1 MVAYL
6 RRATFPINRIQNTV
20 MIRPAGSG
28 STPELLDRL
37 APWEARPER
46 QQGVVV
52 YGAGEVPAP
61 NLMVL
66 FVNDHDGQ
74 IEAETRKIVG
84 RTGG

>member
-6 RRATFPINRIQNTV
+6 RRATFPISRIQNTV
-20 MIRPAGSG
+20 IIRPAGTG
-28 STPELLDRL
+28 STPELLERL

-46 QQGVVV
+46 QKGVVV
-52 YGAGEVPAP
+52 YGAGEVPVP

-74 IEAETRKIVG
+74 IEGEIRKIVG
-84 RTGG
+84 STGG